1 MGMNCCQVTTLAL
14 IKQNSIFYSTIIN
27 KNNSVFRETRFCNS
41 YQVGLYLHFEDT
53 DISIKDISEIVVKW
67 TNLIALERPLRSY
80 N

>member
-1 MGMNCCQVTTLAL
+1 MKLSHILEMGMNCCQVTTLAL
-14 IKQNSIFYSTIIN
+14 ILQNSIFC
-27 KNNSVFRETRFCNS
+27 VFRETRFCNS

-67 TNLIALERPLRSY
+67 TNLIALERPLRAY